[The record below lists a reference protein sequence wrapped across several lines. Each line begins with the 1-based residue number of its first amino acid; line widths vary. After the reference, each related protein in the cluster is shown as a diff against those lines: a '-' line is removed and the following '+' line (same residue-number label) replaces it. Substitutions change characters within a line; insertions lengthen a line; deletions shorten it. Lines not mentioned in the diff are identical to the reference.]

1 MSEPTGGA
9 ATTGRGRTP
18 PVSGGRR
25 AGGNASKRPETAGT
39 AGTSAWLVTG
49 EDPGLVGAAAA
60 ELVNELV
67 GGAERSLALEDF
79 SAEELDV
86 APVAAACQTPP
97 FLADRRV
104 VVLREAGRF
113 NVDQLQPLLS
123 YLAEPLPTTKLVVVG
138 GGGTMPAKFVN
149 AFKGLPGTAVVSTDV
164 TGREVHSWVNE
175 RIARAPVKLAPG
187 AAATVEEHLGE
198 DLSRLGSL
206 LATLEAA
213 YGTGATVGEEELE
226 PYLGQPGSV
235 PPWDL
240 TDAIDKA
247 ETELALKVLH
257 RLLEAGDR
265 HPLVVLAIL
274 HRHFGNILR
283 VQSPAI
289 TSEAAA
295 AEALGIARGRSTF
308 PARKALDAARRLGP
322 RGSGDAIIALAD
334 AELTLKGKLDWQPEV
349 VLEILVARLCRIS
362 RSARGAPQAARSGG
376 NRPRR

>member
-1 MSEPTGGA
+1 M
-9 ATTGRGRTP
+9 
-18 PVSGGRR
+18 
-25 AGGNASKRPETAGT
+25 
-39 AGTSAWLVTG
+39 
-49 EDPGLVGAAAA
+49 
-60 ELVNELV
+60 
-67 GGAERSLALEDF
+67 
-79 SAEELDV
+79 
-86 APVAAACQTPP
+86 
-97 FLADRRV
+97 
-104 VVLREAGRF
+104 
-113 NVDQLQPLLS
+113 
-123 YLAEPLPTTKLVVVG
+123 
-138 GGGTMPAKFVN
+138 
-149 AFKGLPGTAVVSTDV
+149 VSTDV

-240 TDAIDKA
+240 TDAIDKG
-247 ETELALKVLH
+247 ETEVALKVLH

-289 TSEAAA
+289 TSEAEA

-334 AELTLKGKLDWQPEV
+334 AELTLKGKLDWEPEV

-362 RSARGAPQAARSGG
+362 RSARGAPQGSTQWGEPTEALTPGGPPYLRTKGDRGLDRCCGAPPAVVTLRSNSSQRLRRQPARQ
-376 NRPRR
+376 PDA